1 MVPDRRLGG
10 ICLPT
15 PVRPPE
21 SLCLPFI
28 LSDPVSYQPSADVN
42 HHFSDSGL
50 LIATFEEFPDH
61 LSLLVVEPLLKL
73 LTQPRVRKFHQ
84 SLGRTRFHAEH
95 FHAI

>member
-15 PVRPPE
+15 PVRPPG

-61 LSLLVVEPLLKL
+61 LSLLVVEPPVEASD
-73 LTQPRVRKFHQ
+73 TTPREEVPSEPGQ
-84 SLGRTRFHAEH
+84 N
-95 FHAI
+95 